1 LEGEKIKLEQD
12 VAKLREKLYALQK
25 QCETDNHATRTHNAA
40 LNPFETI
47 DRILEQTS
55 VNVILNYLRS
65 HITTQK
71 PKMSVAEAQKLPMS
85 QHEQENGG
93 AESTNSLGRS
103 TQKSS
108 DSTNE
113 ESTCTENL
121 KMTNSASNSKKS
133 IDDGFKTAQIPLNK
147 DVQKQNDVE
156 KNEEYLN

>member
-25 QCETDNHATRTHNAA
+25 QCETDNHAMRTHNAA

-71 PKMSVAEAQKLPMS
+71 TKNEC
-85 QHEQENGG
+85 
-93 AESTNSLGRS
+93 GRG
-103 TQKSS
+103 T
-108 DSTNE
+108 
-113 ESTCTENL
+113 
-121 KMTNSASNSKKS
+121 
-133 IDDGFKTAQIPLNK
+133 KTA
-147 DVQKQNDVE
+147 DVTA
-156 KNEEYLN
+156 

>member
-1 LEGEKIKLEQD
+1 
-12 VAKLREKLYALQK
+12 
-25 QCETDNHATRTHNAA
+25 

-55 VNVILNYLRS
+55 VNFILNYLRS